1 MTDPDIGMNV
11 ELRHDRAA
19 YLKRIDEC
27 FDEINAGE
35 SYEIC
40 MTNMVTV
47 HTQIDVLPTFA
58 HLRRVSPVPFGAL
71 LDFGDVA
78 VLSASPERFLSIDL
92 HGAVEAKP
100 IKGTRPRGGDA
111 AEDRALVAELR
122 DNPKD
127 RAENLMIVD
136 LLRNDLNTVC
146 SVGSVHVPKLFDVE
160 TYAAVHQL
168 VSTIR
173 GTLAP
178 GRSAVD
184 CIRAAFPGGS
194 MTGAPKVRTMEII
207 DRLEQ
212 GPRGVYS
219 GALGW
224 FSLSGASDL
233 SIVIRTLVVDSGR
246 VTFGVGGAIVALSD
260 PDGEFDETVVK
271 SRAMMTALAA
281 AARQESQK

>member
-1 MTDPDIGMNV
+1 
-11 ELRHDRAA
+11 
-19 YLKRIDEC
+19 
-27 FDEINAGE
+27 
-35 SYEIC
+35 
-40 MTNMVTV
+40 
-47 HTQIDVLPTFA
+47 
-58 HLRRVSPVPFGAL
+58 
-71 LDFGDVA
+71 
-78 VLSASPERFLSIDL
+78 
-92 HGAVEAKP
+92 
-100 IKGTRPRGGDA
+100 
-111 AEDRALVAELR
+111 
-122 DNPKD
+122 
-127 RAENLMIVD
+127 
-136 LLRNDLNTVC
+136 
-146 SVGSVHVPKLFDVE
+146 
-160 TYAAVHQL
+160 L

-233 SIVIRTLVVDSGR
+233 SIVIRTLVVNDGR
-246 VTFGVGGAIVALSD
+246 VTFGVGGAIIALSD
-260 PDGEFDETVVK
+260 PANEFDETVVK

-281 AARQESQK
+281 TGRQEGVK